1 MQTRFSDAQR
11 RQPMIAEAD
20 DILRKCVHC
29 GFCTATCPTFVLT
42 GDERDSPRGRIWM
55 IRDMLEAGTPAPAA
69 TGYHLDRCLTC
80 LSCMTTC
87 PSGVDYAHLVDAG
100 RQYVNETR
108 PRAYTDWLLRRLLVR
123 LVPFPRRMRLALTL
137 SLLAVPFVR
146 LLPSRLRAM
155 VESRPRGL
163 PKHDPVGDE
172 DAVLSPTLPVRGR
185 VILLQ
190 GCAQRVIEPEINAA
204 TIRLLNRLGVEVVV
218 RVAAGCCGGLAHHSG
233 ETEVAEAMMKQTIR
247 DWAATARQTDVDAIV
262 INTSGC
268 GTTIKDYGHY
278 FAADKAMAED
288 AALVSD
294 LAMDISEY
302 LDHLGLEGVDP
313 AIAAG
318 MSVAYHSA
326 CSLQHGQKLREI
338 PKNLLRQAGFSVRE
352 ITDSHLCCGSAGI
365 YNILQPELAGQLKT
379 RKLASIN
386 AAGAELVA
394 AGNIGCINQLKDA
407 DAPVLHTVQLLDWA
421 TGGPAPKSIERLAT
435 KH

>member
-1 MQTRFSDAQR
+1 MQTNIVERYANTDYGR
-11 RQPMIAEAD
+11 EAEA
-20 DILRKCVHC
+20 ILRKCVHC
-29 GFCTATCPTFVLT
+29 GFCAATCPTYQLL
-42 GDERDSPRGRIWM
+42 GDELDGPRGRIYQ
-55 IRDMLEAGTPAPAA
+55 IKEILEGATPTAS
-69 TGYHLDRCLTC
+69 TQTHLDRCLTC
-80 LSCMTTC
+80 RSCETTC

-294 LAMDISEY
+294 LAM
-302 LDHLGLEGVDP
+302 
-313 AIAAG
+313 
-318 MSVAYHSA
+318 
-326 CSLQHGQKLREI
+326 
-338 PKNLLRQAGFSVRE
+338 
-352 ITDSHLCCGSAGI
+352 
-365 YNILQPELAGQLKT
+365 
-379 RKLASIN
+379 
-386 AAGAELVA
+386 
-394 AGNIGCINQLKDA
+394 
-407 DAPVLHTVQLLDWA
+407 
-421 TGGPAPKSIERLAT
+421 
-435 KH
+435 